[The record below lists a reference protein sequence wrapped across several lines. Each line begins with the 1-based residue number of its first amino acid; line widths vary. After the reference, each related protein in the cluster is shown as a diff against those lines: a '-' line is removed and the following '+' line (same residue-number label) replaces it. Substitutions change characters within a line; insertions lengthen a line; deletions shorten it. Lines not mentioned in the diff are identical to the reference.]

1 MAEIKGYTC
10 DGGCG
15 ATTVTETVLGSIQNE
30 GWFTTF
36 TPSGWPTLHTCSASC
51 LVRALRAFAGGSLDR
66 RLRGEG
72 TK

>member
-15 ATTVTETVLGSIQNE
+15 ATTMSEDVADSIHRK

-36 TPSGWPTLHTCSASC
+36 TPNGWPTLHTCSAAC
-51 LVRALRAFAGGSLDR
+51 LMRVVQRHDTG
-66 RLRGEG
+66 RGLPA
-72 TK
+72 